1 MTLFDGIHLAHVTV
15 LQQIKKT
22 CVTELLL
29 LGFLLYL
36 REIPSISPRGL
47 IFRGEIKWK
56 GFRHYVFGGGGGSY
70 IWRGLYIMVS
80 CRLFRQLLVR
90 IGEGKR
96 NCESELI
103 SMSRTWDK
111 E

>member
-56 GFRHYVFGGGGGSY
+56 GFRHYVFGGGGGGELY
-70 IWRGLYIMVS
+70 LEGLIHNGFMQAV
-80 CRLFRQLLVR
+80 
-90 IGEGKR
+90 
-96 NCESELI
+96 
-103 SMSRTWDK
+103 
-111 E
+111 

>member
-56 GFRHYVFGGGGGSY
+56 GFRHYVFGGGGGGGGELY
-70 IWRGLYIMVS
+70 LEGLIHNGFMQAV
-80 CRLFRQLLVR
+80 
-90 IGEGKR
+90 
-96 NCESELI
+96 
-103 SMSRTWDK
+103 
-111 E
+111 

>member
-1 MTLFDGIHLAHVTV
+1 MTLFDGIHLAHITV
-15 LQQIKKT
+15 LQQIKKI

-29 LGFLLYL
+29 LGFLLHL
-36 REIPSISPRGL
+36 RAIPSISPRGL

-56 GFRHYVFGGGGGSY
+56 GFPHYVFGGGGGSY

-103 SMSRTWDK
+103 SMS
-111 E
+111 